1 MKKDYELILLAAG
14 KGARM
19 GGGKNKVLLPLLGK
33 PMILYS
39 LTTFFNDPYCKHI
52 ILTINESEAKL
63 LEEVIA
69 AEFSCCSTPVTFV
82 SGGSER
88 QYSSYN
94 GLQALENTE
103 TDYVMIHDAARPMI
117 KQAQIDQ
124 LNERMQKTGAAIL
137 AVSPKDTIKRCR
149 KGEGCQTIPRQEIWR
164 AQTPQAFHSDLI
176 IEAHEKAR
184 LTGFFGTDDAAVVEQ
199 LSSSNIV
206 IVEGVESN
214 LKMTTAEDL
223 FMAEAL
229 LSKRQEGTKKHND
242 SK

>member
-14 KGARM
+14 KGERM

-33 PMILYS
+33 PLVLYS
-39 LTTFFNDPYCKHI
+39 LAIFFNDPYCKHI

-63 LEEVIA
+63 FEEMIA
-69 AEFSCCSTPVTFV
+69 TEFPYYSTPVTLV
-82 SGGSER
+82 RGGKER

-94 GLQALENTE
+94 GLQSLENIETE
-103 TDYVMIHDAARPMI
+103 YVMIHDAARPMI
-117 KQAQIDQ
+117 EQTQIDQ
-124 LNERMQKTGAAIL
+124 LNEQMQETGAAIL

-149 KGEGCQTIPRQEIWR
+149 KGEKCKTIPRQEIWR
-164 AQTPQAFHSDLI
+164 AQTPQAFRIDLI
-176 IEAHEKAR
+176 VEAHEQAK

-199 LSSSNIV
+199 LSASNIV

-214 LKMTTAEDL
+214 LKMTTTEDL

-229 LSKRQEGTKKHND
+229 LSKRQEHQ
-242 SK
+242 